1 MEALKIKRENLK
13 KAGSLSVILIVLY
26 WATSTF
32 KQTENTQSLS
42 ELKQDLYG
50 AFWMFL

>member
-1 MEALKIKRENLK
+1 MEALKIKKENLK
-13 KAGSLSVILIVLY
+13 KIGSLSVILVVLY
-26 WATSTF
+26 LVTNTF

-42 ELKQDLYG
+42 ELKQDLCG